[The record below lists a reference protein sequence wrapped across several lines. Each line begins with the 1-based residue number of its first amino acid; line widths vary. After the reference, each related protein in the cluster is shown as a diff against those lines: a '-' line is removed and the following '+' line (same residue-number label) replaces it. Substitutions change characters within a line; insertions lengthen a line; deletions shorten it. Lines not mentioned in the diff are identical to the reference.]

1 MVLHLLKC
9 IIEKSIKL
17 REGRLRKDI
26 PEIVR
31 TKIGP
36 AYSNKFSAQCKIAR
50 AGVCRIL
57 RRSIQCVGGCLRQ
70 AASLEIDRVD
80 SASPRIVDK
89 QGVILGIDG
98 RSGEI
103 HAEPPY
109 WRSEEH
115 TSELQS
121 LMRISYAVLC
131 LKKKQRHH

>member
-1 MVLHLLKC
+1 MRISDWSSDVCSSDL
-9 IIEKSIKL
+9 
-17 REGRLRKDI
+17 
-26 PEIVR
+26 R

-109 WRSEEH
+109 WRDDNLRLSAFDRRSEEH

-121 LMRISYAVLC
+121 LMRI
-131 LKKKQRHH
+131 

>member
-103 HAEPPY
+103 NAELPS
-109 WRSEEH
+109 WRDDTLRLTAFDRCASRVE
-115 TSELQS
+115 
-121 LMRISYAVLC
+121 RGNNNA
-131 LKKKQRHH
+131 

>member
-103 HAEPPY
+103 TAEPPY
-109 WRSEEH
+109 WRDDNLRLRDRKS
-115 TSELQS
+115 
-121 LMRISYAVLC
+121 VV
-131 LKKKQRHH
+131 

>member
-80 SASPRIVDK
+80 SASPR
-89 QGVILGIDG
+89 
-98 RSGEI
+98 
-103 HAEPPY
+103 
-109 WRSEEH
+109 RSEEH

-121 LMRISYAVLC
+121 LMRISYAVFC
-131 LKKKQRHH
+131 LNKNNDHIASTARQKRLQ